1 MNVTRFPSVDWLRAI
16 SDFDEKLS
24 YQESATTSSQAGH
37 RFQAGGRGRPG
48 CELAGSWSSSVAPQV
63 LQVGAV
69 RSHAPRRGRRPGRG
83 PDESALGDQA
93 GMVTCRVG
101 WASWSGARA

>member
-24 YQESATTSSQAGH
+24 YQKSATTSSQAGH

-48 CELAGSWSSSVAPQV
+48 WEIGSCWTSGVAPQV
-63 LQVGAV
+63 LQVWAV
-69 RSHAPRRGRRPGRG
+69 RSRAPRSGRRPGHG
-83 PDESALGDQA
+83 PVDPALVDQA
-93 GMVTCRVG
+93 GIVKRRV
-101 WASWSGARA
+101 